1 MKTKSARVCEGSG
14 QGGSYQTP
22 NLPVFWE
29 SPGLARG
36 KITKCS
42 HLVPPKNKE
51 VELDIPT

>member
-36 KITKCS
+36 KITKCG